1 MATAHA
7 ILNTKYKSKDGMYPI
22 VIRLIDGKKQ
32 KSHPVKYRIHEK
44 HWKDGQ
50 VGQSHPDADIIN
62 SVIDEELLKA
72 KRYFADCRIKG
83 IPLDLDV
90 VFTATKSH
98 SFTDYLRHRAKQHK
112 AADQVE
118 MEYKCNRYVKEL
130 TKCFGREIYF
140 SEINQ
145 DLLRTFETFLK
156 NQGNGNNTRHKK
168 FEFLGKYYGNAIHD
182 KKAYEPNPFK
192 IYKIKTVPVKK
203 EKLTVAEFSTI
214 EKLELNNDTLRFAR
228 DLFLFAYYCK
238 GARFETCITMR
249 KNQIV
254 GDRIFFQANKG
265 MKHMSVPLHA
275 KLKAIINNYI
285 ENDTEY
291 IFGKLD
297 VPFQEL
303 SKNKRLKRSKLGSEN
318 YMINRSLKDV
328 AKMAELSIP
337 LSFHQSR
344 HSLAYHLKQKSGKIG
359 AIQDILG
366 HSRSD
371 TTERYLKSLDDE
383 YLDKELSKVYDV
395 VEAGEV

>member
-1 MATAHA
+1 V
-7 ILNTKYKSKDGMYPI
+7 KDN
-22 VIRLIDGKKQ
+22 
-32 KSHPVKYRIHEK
+32 HPE
-44 HWKDGQ
+44 
-50 VGQSHPDADIIN
+50 SDIIN

-83 IPLDLDV
+83 IPIDLDL
-90 VFTATKSH
+90 VFTASKSH

-112 AADQVE
+112 AADQIE
-118 MEYKCNRYVKEL
+118 MEYKCSRYVKEL
-130 TKCFGREIYF
+130 TACFGRDIYF
-140 SEINQ
+140 SEIDQ
-145 DLLRTFETFLK
+145 DFLRTFETFLK

-168 FEFLGKYYGNAIHD
+168 YEFLGKYFGNAILD
-182 KKAYEPNPFK
+182 KKAYAPNPFK
-192 IYKIKTVPVKK
+192 MYKIKTVPVKK
-203 EKLTVAEFSTI
+203 EKLSVAEFTAI
-214 EKLELNNDTLRFAR
+214 ENLELSNDTLRFAR

-249 KNQIV
+249 KNQII

-265 MKHMSVPLHA
+265 MKHMSVPMHA
-275 KLKAIINNYI
+275 RLKTLIDRYI
-285 ENDTEY
+285 DNDTEY

-297 VPFQEL
+297 VPFDEL
-303 SKNKRLKRSKLGSEN
+303 QKNKKLKRSKLGSEN

-383 YLDKELSKVYDV
+383 YLDQELAKVY
-395 VEAGEV
+395 EVQ